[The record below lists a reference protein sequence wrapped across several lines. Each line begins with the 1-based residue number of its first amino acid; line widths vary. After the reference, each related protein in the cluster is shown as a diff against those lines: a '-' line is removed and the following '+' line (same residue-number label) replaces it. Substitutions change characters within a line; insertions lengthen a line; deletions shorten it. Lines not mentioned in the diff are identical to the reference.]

1 MVQHHREKSDLN
13 VEYTE
18 MKEDK
23 RDWKM
28 IGKRKNRKIYC
39 WHNKRYNHVDLILGY
54 NGGSRIIV
62 TINGSK
68 INLICLPCRCKK
80 LASLHALQ
88 AYYLH
93 VHVLSNIIT
102 HILGLLTW
110 VNVCQFTLVNIVSY
124 HDCKQDFP
132 SWGAPNYSP
141 GVSFLWRS
149 MKGIFLQWVGSKWI
163 PTKMSAGIYMWLFL
177 HCGFLQA

>member
-102 HILGLLTW
+102 HILGLLT
-110 VNVCQFTLVNIVSY
+110 
-124 HDCKQDFP
+124 
-132 SWGAPNYSP
+132 
-141 GVSFLWRS
+141 
-149 MKGIFLQWVGSKWI
+149 
-163 PTKMSAGIYMWLFL
+163 
-177 HCGFLQA
+177 